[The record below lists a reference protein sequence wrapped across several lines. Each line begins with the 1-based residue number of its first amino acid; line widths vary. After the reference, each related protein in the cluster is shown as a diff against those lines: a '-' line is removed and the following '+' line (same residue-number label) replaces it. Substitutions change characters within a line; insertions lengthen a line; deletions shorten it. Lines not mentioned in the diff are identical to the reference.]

1 MKKSNEQGPRKLVAT
16 KGYSTT
22 LALSTMNNILSTQ
35 LLRRDSTVV
44 DFKYPTN
51 RRNDRLFGVYGS
63 GRSTVV
69 GAGGKL
75 EHVGRDR
82 PGQADET
89 CISAFVHL
97 LRTRL
102 S

>member
-51 RRNDRLFGVYGS
+51 RRNDRLFGVHGP
-63 GRSTVV
+63 GRSRVV
-69 GAGGKL
+69 GAGSKL
-75 EHVGRDR
+75 EHVGRERDA
-82 PGQADET
+82 PESDT
-89 CISAFVHL
+89 CIRAFVRA
-97 LRTRL
+97 LRVRA
-102 S
+102 